1 MFQACRPAGRRFYW
15 VLAVLMA
22 ASGVRL
28 AAREV
33 SAREPEKP
41 ASYPEAK
48 PRVAE
53 LAPRAALPT
62 PQSGPTLTSV
72 IDTVYTA
79 DGTPAQGVLI
89 ITWPAFV
96 TASGA
101 SVAAGDLNVTL
112 GANGALDVAL
122 AANAG
127 SKPGTEKKDAA
138 MLFLQNALSTVD
150 AVAAREIVDPEKFK
164 EGISRIIDG
173 TVMCLNA
180 SSWCKQL
187 PAANTQPSAR

>member
-1 MFQACRPAGRRFYW
+1 
-15 VLAVLMA
+15 MA
-22 ASGVRL
+22 SSGVRL

-48 PRVAE
+48 
-53 LAPRAALPT
+53 PRAALPT

>member
-48 PRVAE
+48 
-53 LAPRAALPT
+53 PRAALPT

-112 GANGALDVAL
+112 GANGALD
-122 AANAG
+122 
-127 SKPGTEKKDAA
+127 
-138 MLFLQNALSTVD
+138 
-150 AVAAREIVDPEKFK
+150 
-164 EGISRIIDG
+164 
-173 TVMCLNA
+173 
-180 SSWCKQL
+180 
-187 PAANTQPSAR
+187 

>member
-22 ASGVRL
+22 SSGVRL

-62 PQSGPTLTSV
+62 PQSGPTLTNECDRHRLHSGWNACPRCPDHHLAGV
-72 IDTVYTA
+72 C
-79 DGTPAQGVLI
+79 DGERSICG
-89 ITWPAFV
+89 
-96 TASGA
+96 SGR
-101 SVAAGDLNVTL
+101 SECHTGGERRL
-112 GANGALDVAL
+112 GCG
-122 AANAG
+122 AG
-127 SKPGTEKKDAA
+127 SERGQQTG
-138 MLFLQNALSTVD
+138 N
-150 AVAAREIVDPEKFK
+150 
-164 EGISRIIDG
+164 
-173 TVMCLNA
+173 
-180 SSWCKQL
+180 
-187 PAANTQPSAR
+187 

>member
-1 MFQACRPAGRRFYW
+1 MFDAGSRPMRQLFYW
-15 VLAVLMA
+15 VLAVGIA
-22 ASGVRL
+22 ACGFR
-28 AAREV
+28 V
-33 SAREPEKP
+33 SAFGAEP
-41 ASYPEAK
+41 
-48 PRVAE
+48 V
-53 LAPRAALPT
+53 
-62 PQSGPTLTSV
+62 PQSGPATTTV
-72 IDTVYTA
+72 ADTVYLANGTTA
-79 DGTPAQGVLI
+79 AGTLI